1 MTLNTM
7 LKKLSMTGA
16 VCGGFWLA
24 MSPLAKPAIAQ
35 AGGSSCPNIFY
46 REPFT
51 RRISAPEGCPP
62 TEYQQLLRGI
72 EGGDLGV
79 GDSDR
84 ANTLEELQNSSLATR
99 TRGGSIPAAAPPF
112 PEDQGD
118 AIAMVSPVSSQIA
131 VSLVNDT
138 GATVTY
144 ELVGDTQRRMLMMG
158 ESAMLQGVSLPATIT
173 FVREDNGLL
182 DVMASSSEAGMLEIS
197 LMPEAS
203 LNDTQGVIRIQE
215 DGQVFV
221 N

>member
-1 MTLNTM
+1 MTLNTI

-16 VCGGFWLA
+16 VCGGLWLA

-35 AGGSSCPNIFY
+35 AGGSNCPNIFY

-51 RRISAPEGCPP
+51 SRVSAPEGCPP
-62 TEYQQLLRGI
+62 TEYQQLLRGTQR
-72 EGGDLGV
+72 GDLGV
-79 GDSDR
+79 GDSDQ
-84 ANTLEELQNSSLATR
+84 ASTLEELQNSSLATR
-99 TRGGSIPAAAPPF
+99 TMGGAIPAASPPL
-112 PEDQGD
+112 PEDRSD
-118 AIAMVSPVSSQIA
+118 AIAMVSPVDSQLAI
-131 VSLVNDT
+131 SLVNDT
-138 GATVTY
+138 GTTVTY

-173 FVREDNGLL
+173 VTREDNGLL
-182 DVMASSSEAGMLEIS
+182 DVMASSSEAGMLEVL

-203 LNDTQGVIRIQE
+203 LDDTQGVIRIQE